1 MALSF
6 DPNAFN
12 SVTHHALAEYP
23 RECCGVLL
31 GTRDAQNRQVSQVVP
46 CRNAH
51 ATPHTRYAIDP
62 AELISIQRRAREQQ
76 LEIIGF
82 YHSHPDHP
90 PTFSETD
97 LEEANWAGCSYVII
111 SIDDRQVSAVR
122 CYLLRIEGDR
132 RTFVEEP
139 LVDPATLL

>member
-1 MALSF
+1 
-6 DPNAFN
+6 
-12 SVTHHALAEYP
+12 
-23 RECCGVLL
+23 
-31 GTRDAQNRQVSQVVP
+31 
-46 CRNAH
+46 
-51 ATPHTRYAIDP
+51 
-62 AELISIQRRAREQQ
+62 

-111 SIDDRQVSAVR
+111 SIENSQVSAVR
-122 CYLLRIEGDR
+122 SYQLRIEGDR
-132 RTFVEEP
+132 RTFIEEP

>member
-6 DPNAFN
+6 GPNTFN
-12 SVTHHALAEYP
+12 SLTQHALADYP
-23 RECCGVLL
+23 GECCGILL
-31 GTRDAQNRQVSQVVP
+31 GTRDDQIRRVSQVIP
-46 CRNAH
+46 CRNVHVSPA
-51 ATPHTRYAIDP
+51 TRYAIDP

-76 LEIIGF
+76 LEIVGF

-97 LEEANWAGCSYVII
+97 LKEANWAGCSYVIL
-111 SIDDRQVSAVR
+111 SVRPQQVEAVR
-122 CYLLRIEGDR
+122 SYLLSIEGDR
-132 RTFVEEP
+132 RTFIEEP